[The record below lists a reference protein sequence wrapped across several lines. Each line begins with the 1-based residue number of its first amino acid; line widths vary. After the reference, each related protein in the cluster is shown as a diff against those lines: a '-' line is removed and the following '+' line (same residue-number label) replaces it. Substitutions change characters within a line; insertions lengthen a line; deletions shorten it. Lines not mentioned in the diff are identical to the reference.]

1 MDEKTDFDDTFERI
15 RLLDE
20 TLERAFQNVNNN
32 ILNLKRLREI
42 TRGSL
47 LFSLFY
53 YIVTTLL
60 TKVRS
65 IVYNKLIIITKR
77 RRRSRRFRF

>member
-32 ILNLKRLREI
+32 ILNLSGFAK
-42 TRGSL
+42 
-47 LFSLFY
+47 
-53 YIVTTLL
+53 
-60 TKVRS
+60 
-65 IVYNKLIIITKR
+65 
-77 RRRSRRFRF
+77 